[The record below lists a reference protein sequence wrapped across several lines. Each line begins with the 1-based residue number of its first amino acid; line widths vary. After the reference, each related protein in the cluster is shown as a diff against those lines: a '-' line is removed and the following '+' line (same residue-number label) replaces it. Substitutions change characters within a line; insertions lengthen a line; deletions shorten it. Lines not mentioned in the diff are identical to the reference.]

1 MYAPLVCIALSV
13 LATTQTG
20 ALLSKPLMAIG
31 KHGTNIWLT
40 HSFFCYHWCQAFIY
54 LPQWSPLVFL
64 LLLGVSYTF
73 SFIIDFVWLQLEKTL
88 KAINEKLSYIP
99 R

>member
-13 LATTQTG
+13 LSTTKTG
-20 ALLSKPLMAIG
+20 ALLSRPLKAIS
-31 KHGTNIWLT
+31 KHSTNIWLT

-64 LLLGVSYTF
+64 LLLGVSYAF
-73 SFIIDFVWLQLEKTL
+73 SLAIDFIWLQLEKAL
-88 KAINEKLSYIP
+88 KTIDEKLGYTP